1 MNTKGYREYR
11 VSDTHKGKGNKASCV
26 RVRDENGVL
35 IAEVEL
41 NQYQPLYYIKRHK
54 KSKYRA
60 DLKQQCL
67 NSGMLEEEFEEFFNS
82 FYKKQ
87 KNKA

>member
-41 NQYQPLYYIKRHK
+41 NQYQPLYYIKSHK

-67 NSGMLEEEFEEFFNS
+67 KSGMLEEEFEEFFN
-82 FYKKQ
+82 
-87 KNKA
+87 